1 MARYTGP
8 VCRLCRVEGT
18 KLYLK
23 GDRCY
28 TDKCAIER
36 RNYAPGQHGQRRS
49 KRSDY
54 GLQLRE
60 KQKVKRMYGV
70 LERQFRGYFAT
81 AERQRG
87 ITGENLLV
95 LLERR
100 LDNIVFRLG
109 LCSSRTQARQFVRH
123 GHFSVDGRRVNI
135 PSFLVGKEQK
145 IQLREKSRKNKEILE
160 SIKVSE
166 RRGVPK
172 WLSLDAAKF
181 TGTIIDMPKREDI
194 SEEIQEQLIVELY
207 SK

>member
-1 MARYTGP
+1 
-8 VCRLCRVEGT
+8 
-18 KLYLK
+18 
-23 GDRCY
+23 
-28 TDKCAIER
+28 
-36 RNYAPGQHGQRRS
+36 
-49 KRSDY
+49 
-54 GLQLRE
+54 
-60 KQKVKRMYGV
+60 MYGV